1 MKAKYEDSYVRCLE
15 LFAILHEEVG
25 EAQKAFN
32 DYVWKGEGRNID
44 VKLELDHIQSPLD
57 ELRKVIYK
65 VIREKKK
72 KIK

>member
-1 MKAKYEDSYVRCLE
+1 MKREYEESYVRCLE
-15 LFAILHEEVG
+15 LFSILHEEVG

-32 DYVWKGEGRNID
+32 DWVYKHKGRNID

-65 VIREKKK
+65 VIR
-72 KIK
+72 